1 MEPPK
6 VKLPLT
12 VMEDYML
19 RDDSTAYPMDCVR
32 LLHFSGLLQKE
43 LISRSFAE
51 ILRRHPMLSLRAE
64 KEGCR
69 YFWVQAENPPEIF
82 WKNRDEAPECLNE
95 SGFPVMKPLDLK
107 KEGGFRLY
115 VVESEKENWTKLLF
129 QFHHSTTDGTGE
141 MQVLAEFMTIY
152 ARELGTIPSET
163 ELPELD
169 PAKLPLRAKLG
180 ATWKNY
186 MQNFFQS
193 ENYRRR
199 LVWKTA
205 QPLFSVKPV
214 SPEAPPGNYPFLLP
228 LQLTLEETQ
237 AYAQKASSLGVTIND
252 LLLRDFC
259 ATIQTWRKQ
268 NIEGKRPSG
277 RVRINVPVNLRQAFH
292 KNLPAANI
300 FTSFFLDRS
309 TRQIDGDPVR
319 FLQSIHREMND
330 VKTRDLKFVFPRL
343 LNFAIHFPGLLELYL
358 HSGSCRSTGVLSNLK
373 RVFLDVPVPRNS
385 EGKIQ
390 LGPCVLES
398 VDAAPPIRSKTM
410 VSVSALTYANCLRL
424 CFRCDGHFL
433 SVPAIENFIK
443 TFKNQMDF
451 S

>member
-1 MEPPK
+1 
-6 VKLPLT
+6 
-12 VMEDYML
+12 MEDYML

-43 LISRSFAE
+43 MISRSFAE
-51 ILRRHPMLSLRAE
+51 ILRRHPTLNFRVE
-64 KEGCR
+64 KERNR
-69 YFWVQAENPPEIF
+69 YFWVPAENQPEIL
-82 WKNRDEAPECLNE
+82 WKNWDETPECLNE
-95 SGFPVMKPLDLK
+95 SGFPVMKPFDLK
-107 KEGGFRLY
+107 KEAGFRLY

-152 ARELGTIPSET
+152 ARELGTIPPET
-163 ELPELD
+163 ELPELA
-169 PAKLPLRAKLG
+169 PAKLPLRSNLG

-186 MQNFFQS
+186 LRNIVQS
-193 ENYRRR
+193 EIYRQV
-199 LVWKTA
+199 LVWKSS
-205 QPLFSVKPV
+205 QPLFPMEPV
-214 SPEAPPGNYPFLLP
+214 SPETPPGNYPFLLS
-228 LQLTLEETQ
+228 LQFTPEETQ
-237 AYAQKASSLGVTIND
+237 AYAQKASALGVTLND

-259 ATIQTWRKQ
+259 VTIQTWRKQ
-268 NIEGKRPSG
+268 NLQGKLPG
-277 RVRINVPVNLRQAFH
+277 GNVRINVPVNLRQPFH
-292 KNLPAANI
+292 QNLPAANI
-300 FTSFFLDRS
+300 FSSVFLDHS
-309 TRQIDGDPVR
+309 TRQIDGDPGR
-319 FLQSIHREMND
+319 LLQSIHREMID
-330 VKTRDLKFVFPRL
+330 VKNRDLKFVFPRVL
-343 LNFAIHFPGLLELYL
+343 TFAYHFPGLLEIFL

-373 RVFLDVPVPRNS
+373 RVFTDVPVPRDP
-385 EGKIQ
+385 EGKIL

-433 SVPAIENFIK
+433 SVPAIENFLK

>member
-1 MEPPK
+1 MEPTK

-64 KEGCR
+64 KKGNR
-69 YFWVQAENPPEIF
+69 YFWVPAENPPEIF
-82 WKNRDEAPECLNE
+82 WKNWDETPECLNE
-95 SGFPVMKPLDLK
+95 SGFPVMKPLELK

-152 ARELGTIPSET
+152 ARELGTISPET

-343 LNFAIHFPGLLELYL
+343 
-358 HSGSCRSTGVLSNLK
+358 
-373 RVFLDVPVPRNS
+373 
-385 EGKIQ
+385 
-390 LGPCVLES
+390 
-398 VDAAPPIRSKTM
+398 
-410 VSVSALTYANCLRL
+410 
-424 CFRCDGHFL
+424 
-433 SVPAIENFIK
+433 
-443 TFKNQMDF
+443 
-451 S
+451 

>member
-1 MEPPK
+1 MAPPK

-19 RDDSTAYPMDCVR
+19 RDDSIAYPMDCVR
-32 LLHFSGLLQKE
+32 LLHFTGLLQKD

-64 KEGCR
+64 KEGSR
-69 YFWVQAENPPEIF
+69 YFWVPAENQPEIL

-95 SGFPVMKPLDLK
+95 CGFPVMKPFDLK

-141 MQVLAEFMTIY
+141 MQVLADFMTIY
-152 ARELGTIPSET
+152 ARELGTISPET

-186 MQNFFQS
+186 LRNIIQS

-199 LVWKTA
+199 LVWKSA
-205 QPLFSVKPV
+205 QPLFSVKAV
-214 SPEAPPGNYPFLLP
+214 SPKTLPVNYPFLLS
-228 LQLTLEETQ
+228 LQFTLEETQ
-237 AYAQKASSLGVTIND
+237 AYARKASSQGVTLND

-259 ATIQTWRKQ
+259 ATIQAWRKQ
-268 NIEGKRPSG
+268 NLQGKLPG
-277 RVRINVPVNLRQAFH
+277 GNVRINVPINLRQPFH
-292 KNLPAANI
+292 QSLPAVNI
-300 FTSFFLDRS
+300 FSSFFLDCS

-319 FLQSIHREMND
+319 LLQSIHREMND

-343 LNFAIHFPGLLELYL
+343 LNFAIHFPGLLELFL

-373 RVFLDVPVPRNS
+373 RVFTDVPIPRNS

-398 VDAAPPIRSKTM
+398 IDAAPPIRSKTM

-433 SVPAIENFIK
+433 SVPAIQNFLNL
-443 TFKNQMDF
+443 FKNQMDF